1 MNIEQIVFYFFAA
14 SVLLSAF
21 MVVFIKNMVR
31 SIFLFFVTLFSMA
44 GLFVFALADFIAV
57 TQLIVYV
64 GGMLVLM
71 IFAFLL
77 SSKTILN
84 KSEVKESNLLG
95 LHHIPGLFI
104 ALLFFLILFITIY
117 QANPDQLSWVNNSEN
132 VIQVNDNTIHFIGV
146 NLMTRYLIPFEIISV
161 LLMMA
166 LIGASHLARREK
178 KI

>member
-1 MNIEQIVFYFFAA
+1 M
-14 SVLLSAF
+14 
-21 MVVFIKNMVR
+21 
-31 SIFLFFVTLFSMA
+31 
-44 GLFVFALADFIAV
+44 
-57 TQLIVYV
+57 
-64 GGMLVLM
+64 M

-84 KSEVKESNLLG
+84 RSEEKPSSLLG
-95 LHHIPGLFI
+95 LHHIPGLLI

-117 QANPDQLSWVNNSEN
+117 QANPNQLSWVKNAEN
-132 VIQVNDNTIHFIGV
+132 VIKVSDNTIHYIGV

-161 LLMMA
+161 VLMMA